1 MCLCRIQCV
10 SNAELVPLGRSL
22 SMFRSAETY
31 IYLKPYVGTVIISRL
46 QQDLPLYN
54 RWWQSGDPPESE
66 DSPYRESRRSDYE
79 NHIDA
84 VRNRRFYAL
93 VGPDGS
99 GKSSTLYQVVH
110 DLIVRNGVDPDHIV
124 YVPLE
129 NPLYTLESD
138 QFVFDVYEWYMSY
151 VLQHSSD
158 DNDTLYFLLD
168 DIHRTNDWAKQVK
181 KVLDQAESI
190 HVAVTLPTEVP
201 ALKKFKESLSEVR
214 SVLLPP
220 KFYDFAQSD
229 AGVPGLAKRDYVY
242 PIRDGLASKRGVDLA
257 TLVSECLNLQD
268 RLVTNCEDLPS
279 VTNDYL
285 FNSGLRDEPGRGLS
299 TIKQRLQLAL
309 YKDVQQFY
317 SIEDPSD
324 LFTLCVLVA
333 QEPVRE
339 YQFSR
344 LAEQLG
350 TDRRTVQK
358 YINILQEFLVLSPSY
373 KWGYQRHRTLR
384 MYLRDPR
391 YVSALNLLSDTD
403 AQPVTSEH
411 RRNLIY
417 SVVYDHL
424 RRLAYYVNDCEDVE
438 MPVGYWDEASESVEY
453 VLNVDGSPAP
463 VALTTRRGEE
473 AATEAVY
480 DCLKDTEATRG
491 VVAGEDIQQP
501 YAGDDRVL
509 RLPLW
514 MLLYIC

>member
-1 MCLCRIQCV
+1 MIT
-10 SNAELVPLGRSL
+10 S
-22 SMFRSAETY
+22 
-31 IYLKPYVGTVIISRL
+31 KL

-54 RWWQSGDPPESE
+54 QWWQSGDPPNSE

-79 NHIDA
+79 NHINA
-84 VRNRRFYAL
+84 VRDRRFYAL
-93 VGPDGS
+93 VGADGS
-99 GKSSTLYQVVH
+99 GKSSTLYQIVH
-110 DLIVRNGVDPDHIV
+110 DLIVHDEVNPDHIV

-129 NPLYTLESD
+129 NPLYALESD
-138 QFVFDVYEWYMSY
+138 QFVFDVYEWYTSY
-151 VLQHSSD
+151 VRRGLSN
-158 DNDTLYFLLD
+158 DNEATYFLFD
-168 DIHRTNDWAKQVK
+168 DIHQIDNWDKQVK
-181 KVLDQAESI
+181 ALLDQSESI

-201 ALKKFKESLSEVR
+201 ALEEFERPLSKTR

-220 KFYDFAQSD
+220 KFYDFARMD
-229 AGVPGLAKRDYVY
+229 VGVPDLAKSDYVY
-242 PIRDGLASKRGVDLA
+242 PIRKGLTSQHGVDLG
-257 TLVSECLNLQD
+257 TLVTECITLQEQLGTEHGNLS
-268 RLVTNCEDLPS
+268 S
-279 VTNDYL
+279 VVDGYL
-285 FNSGLRDEPGRGLS
+285 FNSGLRDETGHGLS

-317 SIEDPSD
+317 SIDDPSD

-344 LAEQLG
+344 LTEQLE
-350 TDRRTVQK
+350 TDRRTIRK
-358 YINILQEFLVLSPSY
+358 YLNILQDFLILSPSY
-373 KWGYQRHRTLR
+373 KWGYERHRTLR

-403 AQPVTSEH
+403 SQPVTNEH
-411 RRNLIY
+411 RRKLIH

-424 RRLAYYVNDCEDVE
+424 RRLAFYLNDYTDVG
-438 MPVGYWDEASESVEY
+438 MPVRYWNEAGDPVEF
-453 VLNVDGSPAP
+453 VLNVNGSSTP

-473 AATEAVY
+473 AATEAVF
-480 DCLKDTEATRG
+480 DCLEDTEATQG